1 MSINEKIWTLNLT
14 ENGLPTKIAS
24 DSKEE
29 MVEALRRLANSIE
42 LGYTGGPVTADSVFG
57 KRYNP
62 RICSFTVVHED
73 AEIYKRLKEATK

>member
-1 MSINEKIWTLNLT
+1 MSEKIYVLNLT
-14 ENGLPTKIAS
+14 ENARATEITS

-29 MVEALRRLANSIE
+29 MVEALRRLATCIE
-42 LGYTGGPVTADSVFG
+42 RGDTGGAVTADRVSG

-73 AEIYKRLKEATK
+73 LEIYNQLKEATR